1 MGLSHDPASAELL
14 GSLQILQIIAHV
26 REILM
31 LEDLLTI
38 GLRVD
43 CDERHC
49 LLREFE
55 FCVLFH

>member
-14 GSLQILQIIAHV
+14 GSLQILQIITHV

-38 GLRVD
+38 GLRID
-43 CDERHC
+43 CYERHC

-55 FCVLFH
+55 FCVLLH